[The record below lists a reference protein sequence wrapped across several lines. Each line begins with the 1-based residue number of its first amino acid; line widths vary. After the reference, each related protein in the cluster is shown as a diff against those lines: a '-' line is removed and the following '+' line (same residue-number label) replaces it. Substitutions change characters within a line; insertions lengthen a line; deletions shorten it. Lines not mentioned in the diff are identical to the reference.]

1 MPVAEDKS
9 ALKGEHVET
18 ATSDGAVVRATGSM
32 AIATLISRITG
43 FLRNVLIGSSLGPAI
58 SSAFTTANQLP
69 NLITEIVLGAV
80 LTSLVVPVLVRA
92 EKEDADRER
101 TLYVASLP
109 WRSLCWVLSR

>member
-18 ATSDGAVVRATGSM
+18 ASDGAVVRATGSM

-80 LTSLVVPVLVRA
+80 PNFLGRPSPGA
-92 EKEDADRER
+92 CREGR
-101 TLYVASLP
+101 
-109 WRSLCWVLSR
+109 RG